1 MKSNNNHFA
10 APQFYAQIQNERRED
25 LCDEFPVYSSD
36 AHAKSDIL
44 DMDRIQG
51 QLMLDNGHITYKNN
65 S

>member
-10 APQFYAQIQNERRED
+10 APQFYAQVQNEGTED
-25 LCDEFPVYSSD
+25 SSDESPVYSSD

-44 DMDRIQG
+44 DMDRIEG
-51 QLMLDNGHITYKNN
+51 QLMLDNSHITYKNN